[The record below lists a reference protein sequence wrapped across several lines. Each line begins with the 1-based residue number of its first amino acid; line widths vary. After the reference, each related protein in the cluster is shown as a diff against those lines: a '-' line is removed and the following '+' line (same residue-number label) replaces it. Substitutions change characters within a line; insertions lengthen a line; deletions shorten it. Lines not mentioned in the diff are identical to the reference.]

1 MAVWDSEKLVKQR
14 EKIRK
19 RGSRIGIRWKV
30 FSYLMLF
37 LVILLV
43 ILWCFQVVFFG
54 NIYKK
59 IKTGEIM
66 RAADIM
72 TSACDL
78 APVQLSMLAER
89 IAQDYDVWHP
99 YVRGGRRGIQPYDV

>member
-54 NIYKK
+54 NIYKR

-66 RAADIM
+66 A
-72 TSACDL
+72 
-78 APVQLSMLAER
+78 
-89 IAQDYDVWHP
+89 
-99 YVRGGRRGIQPYDV
+99 RGGYHDLGLRPCPCSAQYAG

>member
-30 FSYLMLF
+30 FSYLILF

-43 ILWCFQVVFFG
+43 ILCAFRSCFSG
-54 NIYKK
+54 IS
-59 IKTGEIM
+59 T
-66 RAADIM
+66 
-72 TSACDL
+72 
-78 APVQLSMLAER
+78 
-89 IAQDYDVWHP
+89 
-99 YVRGGRRGIQPYDV
+99 RG